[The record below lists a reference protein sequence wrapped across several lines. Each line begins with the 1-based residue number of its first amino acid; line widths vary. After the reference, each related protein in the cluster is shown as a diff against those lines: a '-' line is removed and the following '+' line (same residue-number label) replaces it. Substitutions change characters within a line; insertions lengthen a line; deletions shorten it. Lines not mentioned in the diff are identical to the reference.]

1 MIDIR
6 ELCGDIDFFSGNVG
20 FPDGF
25 TPQTLRFLQ
34 KWLEPVESRI
44 VYRKDSMYH
53 NRMPFSATKSRLEI
67 NTCIQC
73 QNTDCVNVSVAMLI

>member
-25 TPQTLRFLQ
+25 THKLF
-34 KWLEPVESRI
+34 
-44 VYRKDSMYH
+44 
-53 NRMPFSATKSRLEI
+53 
-67 NTCIQC
+67 
-73 QNTDCVNVSVAMLI
+73 VSYKCG